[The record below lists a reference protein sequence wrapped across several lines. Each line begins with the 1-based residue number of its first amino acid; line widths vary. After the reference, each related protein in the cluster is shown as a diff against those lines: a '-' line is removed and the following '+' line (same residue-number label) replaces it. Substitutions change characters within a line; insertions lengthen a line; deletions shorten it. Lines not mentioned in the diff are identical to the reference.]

1 MDSVIDEKIRLAQQ
15 GIARLHKIDAMLQD
29 LQNEQSQLSRKV
41 AELKAVLE
49 KENYDVDKLENGSIA
64 SGLYSLLGK
73 LEERVEKEQAEAL
86 AAKLKYDQA
95 VKDLE
100 DIKYQIEKLSAERQN
115 YVNCQRDFDALYAD
129 KKEQIMKG
137 GGKSAQRILDLSNQI
152 NSEKINLKEIKE
164 AISAGNE
171 ALASLD
177 RIQDSLGHAEGWG
190 TWDLLGGGLIS
201 DLAKHSHIDDAKE
214 ETENAQ
220 RLLRQFH
227 AELADVRINSDIHM
241 ETGGFAKFADF
252 FFDGLI
258 ADWFM
263 QSKINQ
269 SQESVSRVQRQVHST
284 VHRLESMKSQADSDI
299 EKTEAEMESLIITAQ

>member
-1 MDSVIDEKIRLAQQ
+1 MDSMINEKIQLAQQ

-29 LQNEQSQLSRKV
+29 LRNEQSQLSRKV
-41 AELKAVLE
+41 AELKTALE
-49 KENYDVDKLENGSIA
+49 KENYDVVKLGDRSIA
-64 SGLYSLLGK
+64 AVFYSLFGK
-73 LEERVEKEQAEAL
+73 LEEHLEKEQAEAL

-95 VKDLE
+95 IRDLE
-100 DIKYQIEKLSAERQN
+100 NIKYQISKLSMERLN
-115 YVNCQRDFDALYAD
+115 YVDCQHDFDILYAD
-129 KKEQIMKG
+129 KKEQIMKD
-137 GGKSAQRILDLSNQI
+137 GGKSAQRILELSTQI
-152 NSEKINLKEIKE
+152 SSGKINLKEIKE
-164 AISAGNE
+164 AISAGKE

-177 RIQDSLGHAEGWG
+177 RIQSSLGHAEGWG

-227 AELADVRINSDIHM
+227 AELADVQIHSDIHI

-258 ADWFM
+258 SDWFM

-269 SQESVSRVQRQVHST
+269 SQESVFHVQSQVHDT
-284 VHRLESMKSQADSDI
+284 VHRLESMESRANIDI
-299 EKTEAEMESLIITAQ
+299 EKMEAEMESLIIAAQ

>member
-1 MDSVIDEKIRLAQQ
+1 MDSIINEKIRLAQQ

-29 LQNEQSQLSRKV
+29 LQNEQSQLGLKV
-41 AELKAVLE
+41 AGLKAALE
-49 KENYDVDKLENGSIA
+49 KENYDVVKLEDRRIA
-64 SGLYSLLGK
+64 SVFYSLFGK
-73 LEERVEKEQAEAL
+73 LEEHLEKEQEEAL

-95 VKDLE
+95 IRDLE
-100 DIKYQIEKLSAERQN
+100 NIKDQISKLSMERLN
-115 YVNCQRDFDALYAD
+115 YVNCQRDFDTLFAY
-129 KKEQIMKG
+129 KKEQIMKD
-137 GGKSAQRILDLSNQI
+137 GGKSAQRILELSTQI
-152 NSEKINLKEIKE
+152 SSGKINLKEIKE
-164 AISAGNE
+164 AISAGKE

-177 RIQDSLGHAEGWG
+177 RIQSSLDHAEGWG

-227 AELADVRINSDIHM
+227 AELADVRIYSDIHI

-258 ADWFM
+258 SDWFM

-269 SQESVSRVQRQVHST
+269 SQESVFRVQGQVHDT
-284 VHRLESMKSQADSDI
+284 VHRLESMESQVESNI
-299 EKTEAEMESLIITAQ
+299 EKMEAETESLIITAQ

>member
-1 MDSVIDEKIRLAQQ
+1 MDSMINEKIRLAQQ

-29 LQNEQSQLSRKV
+29 LQNEQSQLNRKA
-41 AELKAVLE
+41 AELKAALE
-49 KENYDVDKLENGSIA
+49 KENYDVVKLEDGRIA
-64 SGLYSLLGK
+64 SVFYSLFGK
-73 LEERVEKEQAEAL
+73 LEEHVEKEQAEAL
-86 AAKLKYDQA
+86 AARFKYDQA
-95 VKDLE
+95 IGDLE
-100 DIKYQIEKLSAERQN
+100 NIKYQISKLSMERQN
-115 YVNCQRDFDALYAD
+115 YVNCQHDFDFFYAD
-129 KKEQIMKG
+129 KKEQIMKDG
-137 GGKSAQRILDLSNQI
+137 SKYAQRILELSTQVS
-152 NSEKINLKEIKE
+152 SEKINLKEIRE
-164 AISAGNE
+164 AISAGRE

-177 RIQDSLGHAEGWG
+177 RIQSSLDHAEGWG

-227 AELADVRINSDIHM
+227 TELADVQIHSDIHI

-258 ADWFM
+258 SDWFM

-269 SQESVSRVQRQVHST
+269 SQESAYRVQSQVHDA
-284 VHRLESMKSQADSDI
+284 VHRLEAMESQTNSDI
-299 EKTEAEMESLIITAQ
+299 EKTEAEIESLIIAAQ

>member
-1 MDSVIDEKIRLAQQ
+1 MDSAINEKIRSAQQ
-15 GIARLHKIDAMLQD
+15 GIARLHKIDAVLQD
-29 LQNEQSQLSRKV
+29 LQNQQSQLNRK
-41 AELKAVLE
+41 AAGLKVVLE
-49 KENYDVDKLENGSIA
+49 KENCDVDKMENKSIA
-64 SGLYSLLGK
+64 SVFYSLFGK
-73 LEERVEKEQAEAL
+73 LEERVEKEQAEAF

-95 VKDLE
+95 IRDL
-100 DIKYQIEKLSAERQN
+100 DNIQDQISKLSAERLN

-129 KKEQIMKG
+129 KKERIVKESG
-137 GGKSAQRILDLSNQI
+137 ASAQKILELSNQI
-152 NSEKINLKEIKE
+152 NSERINLKEIEE
-164 AISAGNE
+164 AASAGKE

-177 RIQDSLGHAEGWG
+177 RIQNSLGHAEGWG

-227 AELADVRINSDIHM
+227 AELADVRIRSDIHI

-263 QSKINQ
+263 QSKIDQ
-269 SQESVSRVQRQVHST
+269 SQESVSHVQSQVRDA
-284 VHRLESMKSQADSDI
+284 VQRLESMRSQANSNI
-299 EKTEAEMESLIITAQ
+299 GKIEAEMESLIITAR